1 MSESVTPYKSDSSKK
16 EQVKSMFNN
25 IAGRYDFLN
34 RVLSLRIDVLWRNK
48 AIKKLK
54 QYHPNNILDVACGT
68 GDFTIAA
75 LKTGA
80 KKVTGVDIS
89 VQMLEVGI
97 KKISNKNLNDKIV
110 LLEGDSEHLQFET
123 NTFDA
128 CTVAFGV
135 RNFENLQLGLN
146 EIYRVLQPGA
156 PIVILEFSR
165 PSAFP
170 FKQLYNFYF
179 STILPAI
186 GRLVSGDARAYTYL
200 FESVKVFPEGEKFI
214 HFLKTAGFKNCT
226 CKRLSLGICSLYIA
240 EK

>member
-16 EQVKSMFNN
+16 EQVKTMFNN

-34 RVLSLRIDVLWRNK
+34 RVLSMRVDVYWRNR
-48 AIKKLK
+48 AIKRLK
-54 QYHPNNILDVACGT
+54 KYQPKTILDVACGT

-80 KKVTGVDIS
+80 TKIIGVDIS
-89 VQMLEVGI
+89 VQMLEAGI
-97 KKISNKNLNDKIV
+97 KKINDKKLADKIA
-110 LLEGDSEHLQFET
+110 LIEGDSENLQFEK

-135 RNFENLQLGLN
+135 RNFENLQKGLD
-146 EIYRVLQPGA
+146 EIYRVLNTGA
-156 PIVILEFSR
+156 PIVVLEFSK
-165 PSAFP
+165 PKSFP

-186 GRLVSGDARAYTYL
+186 GRLVSGDSRAYTYL
-200 FESVKVFPEGEKFI
+200 FESVSAFPEGDAFI
-214 HFLKTAGFKNCT
+214 HFLKQAGFKNCT
-226 CKRLSLGICSLYIA
+226 CTRLSLGICSLYIA

>member
-16 EQVKSMFNN
+16 EQVKTMFNN

-34 RVLSLRIDVLWRNK
+34 RVLSLRIDVYWRNR
-48 AIKKLK
+48 AIKQLK
-54 QYHPNNILDVACGT
+54 KYQPDTILDVACGT

-80 KKVTGVDIS
+80 SKVTGVDIS
-89 VQMLEVGI
+89 VQMLEAGI
-97 KKISNKNLNDKIV
+97 KKIKHKKLDNRIE
-110 LLEGDSEHLQFET
+110 LLEGDSENLTFGN

-135 RNFENLQLGLN
+135 RNFEHLQKGLD
-146 EIYRVLQPGA
+146 EIYRVLKPGA
-156 PIVILEFSR
+156 PIVVLEFSK
-165 PSAFP
+165 PKSFP

-186 GRLVSGDARAYTYL
+186 GRLISGDSRAYTYL
-200 FESVKVFPEGEKFI
+200 FESVSAFPEGDA
-214 HFLKTAGFKNCT
+214 FLKFLTTAGFKNGTCT
-226 CKRLSLGICSLYIA
+226 RLSLGICSLYIA